1 MNYGKHVN
9 TQVTPQS
16 EPIPGSAQV
25 PNSAGGYSFAVD
37 DWVRLDRFL
46 ILGTEGG
53 SYYASERKLTRDNA
67 HAIERLLKVDGLR
80 VVDRIVEISDA
91 GRAPKNDPA
100 LFALAMCAKLGDD
113 VTRTAAN
120 RALPKVARIG
130 THLQHYAEYVQA
142 FGGWG
147 RGTRTAVAKWYMEKA
162 ADKLAYQLVKYQSRD
177 GWAHRD
183 LLRLAHPIAPTP
195 AHAALYAWAVKGLE
209 GYDAVRS
216 TLLSDG
222 KVTVSDD
229 VAIATRLIEGFERA
243 KTEKDPK
250 AVAKLISEYKLP
262 REAVPT
268 EALNHP
274 EVWEALLPDMGITAV
289 IRNLATMTKIGF
301 LKPLS
306 ASVQEVCAKVTDA
319 EALKKGRVHPIQV
332 LAALTTY
339 SSGHGVRG
347 SSSWT
352 PIGNI
357 VDALDEAFYLA
368 FGAIEPTGKR
378 TLLALDVSGS
388 MTCGDVAGV
397 PGLTPRMG
405 SAAMALVTAATEKR
419 HQFVGFSHQLVNINI
434 TPSMRL
440 DKVVAAI
447 DRIPMGGT
455 DCAAPMVWAKQEK
468 IEVDTFCVYTDSE
481 TWAGKIHP
489 MQALKQY
496 RQKTGIPAK
505 LVVVGMVSNEF
516 TIADPNDAGSLD
528 VVGFDT
534 ATPQV
539 ISNFS
544 K

>member
-250 AVAKLISEYKLP
+250 AVAKLIGEYKLP

-339 SSGHGVRG
+339 SSGHSVRG

-455 DCAAPMVWAKQEK
+455 DCAAPMVWAKEHK